1 MTRKYVALTL
11 AVFML
16 AAGALI
22 GQAAVEFVAEIDA
35 SGSPSRGPEGAPV
48 VIAVYN
54 DFQ

>member
-1 MTRKYVALTL
+1 MTRKYVVFTL
-11 AVFML
+11 AVIML
-16 AAGALI
+16 AAGALM

-35 SGSPSRGPEGAPV
+35 SGSPARGPADAPV